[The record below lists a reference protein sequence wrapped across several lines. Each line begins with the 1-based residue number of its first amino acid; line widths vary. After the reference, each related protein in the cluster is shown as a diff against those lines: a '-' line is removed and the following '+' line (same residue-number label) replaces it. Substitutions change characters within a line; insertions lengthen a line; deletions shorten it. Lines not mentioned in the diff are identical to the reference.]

1 MAYRKRRLFFLCVK
15 YFKYSPKPSS
25 DDCESI
31 MDLME
36 EIMSVT
42 HIMGLLGGLALFL
55 YGMQMMS
62 TGLEAAAG
70 NRMKSILEKLTSN
83 RIVGVLMGALI
94 TAIIQSSS
102 ATTVMVVGFVNS
114 GMMTLNQAIWIIM
127 GANIGTTITGQL
139 IALDVG
145 AIAPLMAFIGVAAIV
160 FLKNEKVKHIGG
172 ILAGL
177 GVLFI
182 GMDMMG
188 TAMEPLAESE
198 SFVNLLT
205 RFENPLLGIAAGT
218 IFTALIQS
226 SSASVGI
233 LQTLAGSGVIGL
245 KSAAFVL
252 FGQNIGTCI
261 TAFLA
266 SIGTNRNAKR
276 TTVIHIMFNVFGTIV
291 FTILCLTTPIISM
304 VEGWTPDNAPAQI
317 ANLHTMFNIVT
328 TLLLL
333 PVGTYLGKIATALLR
348 DKKEDKEELGMQVRY
363 LLDVNHI
370 HTEKLGASMICLE
383 GIRKEWLR
391 MMELAQKNTL
401 EAFTTVMNGATE
413 GLSVIEEREEY
424 VDFLNKEISKYIT
437 SAVSYESTKAGS
449 QAFNSLF
456 SVTGNTERI
465 SDHAMNIAGYSQRL
479 TEKNIYFSKDALGEL
494 QEMQKV
500 CGTLFALLLE
510 IPSDYVAWHEKIACM
525 EQKMDDMTMQYRE
538 NMYRRIQSGT
548 CSDEGSILFS
558 EMLTDFE
565 RIGDHGL
572 NIANE
577 MLKMAMGS

>member
-1 MAYRKRRLFFLCVK
+1 
-15 YFKYSPKPSS
+15 
-25 DDCESI
+25 
-31 MDLME
+31 
-36 EIMSVT
+36 MSFT
-42 HIMGLLGGLALFL
+42 YMMGLLGGLALFL

-70 NRMKSILEKLTSN
+70 NKMKVVLERLTAN
-83 RIVGVLMGALI
+83 RFVGVLAGAVI

-145 AIAPLMAFIGVAAIV
+145 ELAPLAAFVGVSAIV
-160 FLKNEKVKHIGG
+160 FMKNEKAKHVGEIM
-172 ILAGL
+172 AGL

-188 TAMEPLAESE
+188 TAMEPLARSE
-198 SFVNLLT
+198 RLVSVLT
-205 RFENPLLGIAAGT
+205 RFENSILGIAAGAV
-218 IFTALIQS
+218 FTALIQS

-261 TAFLA
+261 TALLA
-266 SIGTNRNAKR
+266 SAGTSRNAKR
-276 TTVIHIMFNVFGTIV
+276 TTLIHIMFNIFGTIL
-291 FTILCLTTPIISM
+291 FTILCLATPIIFV
-304 VEGWTPDNAPAQI
+304 VEGWTPGNASAQI

-333 PVGTYLGKIATALLR
+333 PVGTYLGKLATVLLKDR
-348 DKKEDKEELGMQVRY
+348 KSNDKTEGMQVRY
-363 LLDVNHI
+363 LIDIKHI
-370 HTEKLGASMICLE
+370 NTQKLGASVICME
-383 GIRKEWLR
+383 GIKKELLR
-391 MMELAQKNTL
+391 MMELAECNVQ
-401 EAFTTVMNGATE
+401 EAFDAVAEKNKEKYA
-413 GLSVIEEREEY
+413 VIEQREEY

-437 SAVSYESTKAGS
+437 SAVSYETTKAGS
-449 QAFNSLF
+449 QIFNSLF
-456 SVTGNTERI
+456 SVTSNVERI
-465 SDHAMNIAGYSQRL
+465 SDHAINIAGYSNL
-479 TEKNIYFSKDALGEL
+479 IAEKGIVFSEHAGCEL
-494 QEMQKV
+494 QEMKQT
-500 CGTLFALLLE
+500 CRTLFAALIE
-510 IPSDYVAWHEKIACM
+510 KPDDYVPWHEKIACL
-525 EQKMDDMTMQYRE
+525 EQKIDDMTIRFRD
-538 NMYRRIQSGT
+538 NMYARIQSGK

-558 EMLTDFE
+558 EILTDFE
-565 RIGDHGL
+565 RIGDHAL

-577 MLKMAMGS
+577 MLKMAIIEK